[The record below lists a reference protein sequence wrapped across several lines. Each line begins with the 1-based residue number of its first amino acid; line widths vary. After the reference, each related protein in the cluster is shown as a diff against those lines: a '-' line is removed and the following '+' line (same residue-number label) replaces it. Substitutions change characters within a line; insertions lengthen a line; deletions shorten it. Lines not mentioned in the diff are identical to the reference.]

1 MAETPTKPYLLRA
14 LYEWCTDNGYTPH
27 LAVRVDDRT
36 RVPREFVR
44 DGEIVLNIS
53 FDATSALKMGN
64 EWIDFSARFSGKSHH
79 IEVQVSNVLAIYA
92 RENGQGMAFPVEE
105 RPVGDEQDAS
115 GGDDESA
122 AEAGELARLEDG
134 GRGADGAH
142 PSPRSISPAGA
153 NSASAS
159 SSPRVGGGGTG
170 APSLVPSSGSAAS
183 ADKRRSPVSG
193 GTSDAS
199 SPSDGDTERTAVK
212 SGDDSPDDSPNKGGR
227 GHLKVVK

>member
-53 FDATSALKMGN
+53 FDATSGLKMGN
-64 EWIDFSARFSGKSHH
+64 EWIDFNARFSGKSHH

-105 RPVGDEQDAS
+105 RQPDDDNV
-115 GGDDESA
+115 DDE
-122 AEAGELARLEDG
+122 LEDTDELEQLESEPPI
-134 GRGADGAH
+134 GA
-142 PSPRSISPAGA
+142 PAGA
-153 NSASAS
+153 PSMVSNEAA
-159 SSPRVGGGGTG
+159 PHAGT
-170 APSLVPSSGSAAS
+170 ATAKP
-183 ADKRRSPVSG
+183 ADG
-193 GTSDAS
+193 
-199 SPSDGDTERTAVK
+199 
-212 SGDDSPDDSPNKGGR
+212 SPDDSPKGGR
-227 GHLKVVK
+227 GHLKIIK